1 MTDGSADD
9 GRLGKSIPVSST
21 ALASIRLVALL
32 VRHRVI
38 RVAAIAEHNY
48 TSSVL
53 LATFLRIETFV
64 EIKIHVAAA
73 FE

>member
-1 MTDGSADD
+1 MTDGFGDG
-9 GRLGKSIPVSST
+9 GRLGKSIPVSSA
-21 ALASIRLVALL
+21 ALAGVRLVALL

-48 TSSVL
+48 TSSAPV
-53 LATFLRIETFV
+53 ATFLRIESFV